1 MLMSRLALLLVH
13 SRKINLSFLLVKRTL
28 KPRPTGEVAA
38 IADGEGFVGTGVPD
52 CPIVV
57 LVKNKQ

>member
-1 MLMSRLALLLVH
+1 MLMSRLALLLMR
-13 SRKINLSFLLVKRTL
+13 SKKIDLFCLLVKDII

-52 CPIVV
+52 CPIMV
-57 LVKNKQ
+57 LVKSKQ